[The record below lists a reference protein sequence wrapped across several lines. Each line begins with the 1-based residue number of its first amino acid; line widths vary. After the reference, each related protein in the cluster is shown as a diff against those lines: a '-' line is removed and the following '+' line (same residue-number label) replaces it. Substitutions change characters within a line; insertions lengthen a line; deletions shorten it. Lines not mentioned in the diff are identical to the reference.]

1 MEKITSTIE
10 DVVNLILPK
19 IITGG
24 SLESLFYA
32 YIHETPI
39 VLTQPYVPFE
49 LDRVEDNSFFE
60 LLGYTSEI
68 PLTKVQVWD
77 RLVFVLSMAGLV
89 MMPNNVRNVR
99 QERNKIIFSLNDN
112 SRFIIAYERKISFDK
127 HLDKEVDVYDW
138 FDIRSGA
145 KIELQELNDSEN
157 DLVHKI
163 VFYDSQRKGTGG
175 KGFKDLV
182 SVSRMQKAELHEYE
196 NSESYVR
203 LKTLQMMKEQG
214 MRGRPNGYNKRGIQ
228 QFYAINIEHTHR
240 EIVKRYKPK
249 YTMQETLN
257 QIREEKEIWKL
268 TKKLLHQKQ
277 ISILRESS
285 RLPVDILV

>member
-1 MEKITSTIE
+1 M
-10 DVVNLILPK
+10 NLILPK

-49 LDRVEDNSFFE
+49 LDVVEDSSLFE
-60 LLGYTSEI
+60 LLGYTAEI

-89 MMPNNVRNVR
+89 MMPNNVRSVR

-112 SRFIIAYERKISFDK
+112 SRFIVAYERKISFDK

-145 KIELQELNDSEN
+145 KTELQEINDPEN
-157 DLVHKI
+157 NLVHKI
-163 VFYDSQRKGTGG
+163 IFYDSQRKGTGG

-182 SVSRMQKAELHEYE
+182 SLSRIQKAELHEYE

-214 MRGRPNGYNKRGIQ
+214 MRGRPNGYNSRGRQ
-228 QFYAINIEHTHR
+228 QFYALKIDHMHR
-240 EIVKRYKPK
+240 EIIKRYEPK
-249 YTMQETLN
+249 FTMQETLN
-257 QIREEKEIWKL
+257 QIKKEKEIWKL

>member
-1 MEKITSTIE
+1 
-10 DVVNLILPK
+10 VNLIFPK

-49 LDRVEDNSFFE
+49 LEPFEDDT
-60 LLGYTSEI
+60 LLQILGYTASL

-99 QERNKIIFSLNDN
+99 EEGNKIIFSLNDN
-112 SRFIIAYERKISFDK
+112 TRFIIAYERRISFDK
-127 HLDKEVDVYDW
+127 HLEREVDVYDW
-138 FDIRSGA
+138 FDINSGG
-145 KIELQELNDSEN
+145 KTLLEELNDPDH
-157 DLVHKI
+157 DLAHKI
-163 VFYDSQRKGTGG
+163 LFYHSQRRGNKGRGN
-175 KGFKDLV
+175 KDFVAL
-182 SVSRMQKAELHEYE
+182 SRMQTAELQDYE
-196 NSESYVR
+196 NSEGYVR
-203 LKTLQMMKEQG
+203 LKTLKMMKEQG
-214 MRGRPNGYNKRGIQ
+214 MRGRPNGYNKKGKQ
-228 QFYAINIEHTHR
+228 QFYALKIDHTHR
-240 EIVKRYKPK
+240 EILKRYEPK
-249 YTMQETLN
+249 FTMKETLK

-277 ISILRESS
+277 TSILRESS
-285 RLPVDILV
+285 RLQVDVLI

>member
-1 MEKITSTIE
+1 M
-10 DVVNLILPK
+10 NLILPK

-49 LDRVEDNSFFE
+49 LDMVEDNSFFE
-60 LLGYTSEI
+60 LLGYTAKM
-68 PLTKVQVWD
+68 PLTKVQIWD

-99 QERNKIIFSLNDN
+99 EEGNKIIFSLKDN
-112 SRFIIAYERKISFDK
+112 TRFTIAYERKISFDK
-127 HLDKEVDVYDW
+127 HLDGEVDVYDW

-145 KIELQELNDSEN
+145 KTELQEINDSED

-163 VFYDSQRKGTGG
+163 IFYDSQRKGTGG

-182 SVSRMQKAELHEYE
+182 AVSRMQTPELHEYE
-196 NSESYVR
+196 NSEGYVR
-203 LKTLQMMKEQG
+203 LKALSMMKEQG
-214 MRGRPNGYNKRGIQ
+214 MRGKPNGYNKKGKQ
-228 QFYAINIEHTHR
+228 QFYALKIEHVQR
-240 EIVKRYKPK
+240 EIIKRYEPRF
-249 YTMQETLN
+249 TMQETLN
-257 QIREEKEIWKL
+257 EIREEKEIWKL

>member
-1 MEKITSTIE
+1 M
-10 DVVNLILPK
+10 NLILPK
-19 IITGG
+19 LITGG

-32 YIHETPI
+32 YIHELPI

-49 LDRVEDNSFFE
+49 LGTIEDTSLFE
-60 LLGYTSEI
+60 ILGYTASL

-77 RLVFVLSMAGLV
+77 RLVFVLSMAGLI

-99 QERNKIIFSLNDN
+99 EEGNKIIFSLNDN
-112 SRFIIAYERKISFDK
+112 TRFIIAYERKISFDK
-127 HLDKEVDVYDW
+127 HLDGEVDVYDW

-145 KIELQELNDSEN
+145 KTELEELNDSED

-163 VFYDSQRKGTGG
+163 LFYDSQRKGTGG

-182 SVSRMQKAELHEYE
+182 AISRMQEQDLQDYE

-214 MRGRPNGYNKRGIQ
+214 MRGRPNGYNKKGKQ
-228 QFYAINIEHTHR
+228 QFYALKIEHVQR
-240 EIVKRYKPK
+240 EIVKRYEPK
-249 YTMQETLN
+249 FTIQETFK